1 MIQRNTILNVVD
13 NSGAK
18 ELYCIKV
25 LNGYKKRYGSSGD
38 LIIGSIKSIRLKKK
52 KILKIKKGDVVTGLI
67 IRCRFSLV
75 NYSEDR
81 ISFFENS
88 CILLTNKKK
97 LLGTRVFGGSP
108 SFLRYSKYFRI
119 LSICSGFI

>member
-1 MIQRNTILNVVD
+1 MIQRNSILNVVD

-25 LNGYKKRYGSSGD
+25 LNGYKKRYGVSGD

-52 KILKIKKGDVVTGLI
+52 KLLKIKKGDVVTGLV
-67 IRCRFSLV
+67 IRCCFNLF
-75 NYSEDR
+75 NYSEEK
-81 ISFFENS
+81 ISFFENA
-88 CILLTNKKK
+88 CIILTNKNK
-97 LLGTRVFGGSP
+97 LMGTRVFGSSP
-108 SFLRYSKYFRI
+108 RFLRYSKYSRI